1 MRNYKKIAGIFV
13 ILLCF
18 YFIGRMIYTNWSK
31 VDFSTLHFIWYN
43 LILSYIFW
51 TVSLLYGSFIWWLM
65 LRKVQTN
72 IPYLS
77 ATSALIYAGLSRFIP
92 GKIWVILSR
101 VYIIKKEGA
110 SAEKGFI
117 TITYETIMSLLA
129 GIIISLISMTL
140 SRKFDLP
147 KIWFIIILVCGLLI
161 MSHPKFL
168 GNILKFTFK
177 KLKRKMPTYPFGYLD
192 TLKFIVFYSVY
203 WVLFSMGVWFLT
215 KSLGICKLSLLT
227 ILSAF
232 PVSWVIGFLSIVTPG
247 GLGVREGILAYL
259 FSLHVQPALASI
271 IAVLI
276 RLWGVSG
283 NLIAFL
289 FFIKRLKKYIS

>member
-1 MRNYKKIAGIFV
+1 
-13 ILLCF
+13 
-18 YFIGRMIYTNWSK
+18 
-31 VDFSTLHFIWYN
+31 
-43 LILSYIFW
+43 
-51 TVSLLYGSFIWWLM
+51 M